1 VNETLDRPGTY
12 SRGRPKSGVL
22 TELMGDSPWR
32 VADAQRVGVRL
43 AIGLA
48 GIVVAWAG
56 ASGTLTWRNQ
66 LIWTAVA
73 AGAVLIAAGGAALWL
88 LSGFGA
94 IKVEQR
100 DLKQK
105 LYATLSPESAGEIR
119 TTDPGDFLWAPGMTR
134 FHGANCE
141 LIVGKPVQSLT
152 SEDCRRREL
161 YPCGMCQP

>member
-1 VNETLDRPGTY
+1 VSEALDRPETTP
-12 SRGRPKSGVL
+12 RRRPRSGVL

-56 ASGTLTWRNQ
+56 ASGTVTWRNQ

-73 AGAVLIAAGGAALWL
+73 AGGVVIAAAGGALWL

-94 IKVEQR
+94 VKVEQR

-105 LYATLSPESAGEIR
+105 LYARLSPEPGREIR
-119 TTDPGDFLWAPGMTR
+119 TTAPGAFLWAPGMTR
-134 FHGANCE
+134 FHRADCE
-141 LIVGKPVQSLT
+141 LIAGKPVQSLT
-152 SEDCRRREL
+152 AEDCRRREL